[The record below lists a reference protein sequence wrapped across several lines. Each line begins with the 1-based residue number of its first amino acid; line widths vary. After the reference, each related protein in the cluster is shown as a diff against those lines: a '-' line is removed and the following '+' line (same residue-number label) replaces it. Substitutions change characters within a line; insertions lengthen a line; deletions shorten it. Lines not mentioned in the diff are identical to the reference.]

1 MPSHRFP
8 TSLRIGPHRYTVQ
21 VTRRLSGCRVGTIN
35 YRRRHILIATVN
47 GATGQPLPP
56 EEVRDT
62 FWHEV
67 THGILDAMGHALYRD
82 EAFVREFATLLTGAI
97 DTARFDQDT

>member
-1 MPSHRFP
+1 LPSHRFP

-21 VTRRLSGCRVGTIN
+21 VTRRLRGYRVGTID
-35 YRRRHILIATVN
+35 YRRRHILIAMVN

-56 EEVRDT
+56 AEVRDT

-67 THGILDAMGHALYRD
+67 THGILNAMGHALNRD
-82 EAFVREFATLLTGAI
+82 EDFVREFATLLTGAI
-97 DTARFDQDT
+97 DSARFDQET